1 MVDTE
6 IRLIMFLQPVMEKFY
21 IVSKIRLGADCGL
34 DPELLISKFRLKLKN
49 VGKTTRPFTYDLNQI
64 PSDYIVEVTNIFK
77 G

>member
-6 IRLIMFLQPVMEKFY
+6 IRLVMFLQPVMEKFY

-64 PSDYIVEVTNIFK
+64 PSDYIVELTNVFK

>member
-6 IRLIMFLQPVMEKFY
+6 IRLIMFLQPMMEKFY